1 MVVAYAVNG
10 ADFLTFGVH
19 VTASGGIVNGLKRK
33 EVKRYDW
40 KEYDGEVVDLSTPRY
55 EAREITLEC
64 ALVASSPSEFLSR
77 LNAFVAAWDKEGL
90 QRLVVTIDPVKP
102 LIYDVYRSDEV
113 KVNKEWSSG
122 SMCGTLS
129 LKFREPE
136 PLKRV
141 LKHTC
146 SDVAVACSITAS
158 GGRVL
163 TAGWGDGLFDSVA
176 VAALTH
182 NYTKTGV
189 YYITLTGADGV
200 TLDANTVEI
209 WGRL

>member
-1 MVVAYAVNG
+1 MTIAYSVNG
-10 ADFLTFGVH
+10 IDFLTLGVH

-33 EVKRYDW
+33 EVKKYDW
-40 KEYDGEVVDLSTPRY
+40 KEYDGEVVDLSTPRF

-64 ALVASSPSEFLSR
+64 ALVASSPSEFLLR
-77 LNAFVAAWDKEGL
+77 LNAFVAAWDGAGL
-90 QRLVVTIDPVKP
+90 QRLVVTIDPAKP
-102 LIYDVYRSDEV
+102 LVYDVYRTDEL
-113 KVNKEWSSG
+113 KVTKEWSAS
-122 SMCGTLS
+122 SMCGTFS
-129 LKFREPE
+129 LKLREPE

-146 SDVAVACSITAS
+146 SDIAVACSITAI

-163 TAGWGDGLFDSVA
+163 SAGWGDGLFDSVA
-176 VAALTH
+176 AATLMH
-182 NYTKTGV
+182 KYAMDGI
-189 YYITLTGADGV
+189 YYITLTGADAV